1 LEAPPPD
8 ATRRLV
14 QELRQNL
21 DDLEQWCAEDVGRLA
36 VLAATVGGGKTREV
50 LRRMATELRA
60 EGRRFLAQSH
70 EQIEERKSEFAALG
84 GTNATHEKGVGRL
97 CPRAIER
104 PTFRD
109 LLETL
114 TRRGWSPRGD
124 LCPDCASRRGCPA
137 FVPTPKDGVHFAP
150 HAMPVGAPRNERVVF
165 ADEKLDLIR
174 TERIEVEDF
183 ADLLAPTPYERLA
196 SWKLE
201 RADLARI
208 AVRAANLAVNDVA
221 RRDALVADDSPNRFP
236 VRASGAALARLL
248 VRAAADIWNVED
260 GDTALFNA
268 EAAWRERGGPRRTP
282 SPPGR
287 RLADGRLDPRRW
299 PRGDMDKVF
308 DALLRA
314 GALVGPE
321 AAPLRVLGMQAC
333 VVVRPA
339 DKKAGRPDPEV
350 WFETREATL
359 NEALQEQ
366 SILILDATG
375 DLALAELQAF
385 VGAERVAVRRV
396 EVAEPED
403 VAERSWWFTW
413 SFTRRFLFD
422 RRDRMRL
429 TKAGAKA
436 VAAALRQA
444 VPRDAEAAFLGVITH
459 KPVAEVL
466 QWAQRVV
473 EGQDADG
480 TAGARLSAANGGVVL
495 AELRSLYEEGLVGK
509 MAVAY
514 YFNVRGTNQFND
526 ADVLALLGDPYPDI
540 SAVGEDARVLG
551 LDWQFL
557 VDARRQAE
565 VVQALG
571 RARTIRR
578 SPNRPVRIFFAGR
591 MDPFGGQ
598 NYERRDR
605 PANRPPSAATLAAR
619 ALAELLWRKVGVATW
634 RFVQPLVELPSFAA
648 RLVFVGSTYRRSSIG
663 GSDANP
669 SATPDGTAAELR
681 RLAQTASPLSAASM
695 RRVFVDSLPGRGQW
709 VGVAPLVRSEK
720 GGRPWRVFE
729 ETPGLARLVLAAL
742 ASGDDARVDKLG
754 DPPPAARGRQ
764 TPEASAPKEERRDDQ
779 EAG

>member
-1 LEAPPPD
+1 MEAPPPEEP
-8 ATRRLV
+8 RRFD

-21 DDLEQWCAEDVGRLA
+21 DDLEQWCSEDVGRLA
-36 VLAATVGGGKTREV
+36 VLAATVGGGKTREA
-50 LRRMATELRA
+50 LRRMATDLRG

-84 GTNATHEKGVGRL
+84 GKNATHEKGVGRL
-97 CPRAIER
+97 CPRAIEW
-104 PTFRD
+104 PAFCD
-109 LLETL
+109 LLESL

-124 LCPDCASRRGCPA
+124 LCPDCVSRRGCPA
-137 FVPTPKDGVHFAP
+137 FAPIPKDGVHFAP
-150 HAMPVGAPRNERVVF
+150 HAIPLGAPRNERVLF

-196 SWKLE
+196 SWKLD

-208 AVRAANLAVNDVA
+208 ALRAANLAVDDVA
-221 RRDALVADDSPNRFP
+221 RRDALVAGDRPNRFP
-236 VRASGAALARLL
+236 ARASGAALARLL
-248 VRAAADIWNVED
+248 VRAAADIWKVDD

-308 DALLRA
+308 EALLRA

-333 VVVRPA
+333 IVVRPA
-339 DKKAGRPDPEV
+339 DEDAGRSDPEV
-350 WFETREATL
+350 WFETRRATL
-359 NEALQEQ
+359 NEVLQER

-375 DLALAELQAF
+375 DLALAELEAF
-385 VGAERVAVRRV
+385 AGAEQVAVRRV
-396 EVAEPED
+396 EVAEPDE
-403 VAERSWWFTW
+403 VAERSWWPTW
-413 SFTRRFLFD
+413 SFTRRYLFAT
-422 RRDRMRL
+422 RDPRRL
-429 TKAGAKA
+429 TNVGAKA

-444 VPRDAEAAFLGVITH
+444 VPRDAEAAFLGVISH
-459 KPVAEVL
+459 KPVADVL
-466 QWAQRVV
+466 RWAQRVV

-480 TAGARLSAANGGVVL
+480 SAGARLTATNGGVVL

-526 ADVLALLGDPYPDI
+526 ADVLALLGDPFPDI
-540 SAVGEDARVLG
+540 SAVAEDARVLG
-551 LDWQFL
+551 LEGQLL

-598 NYERRDR
+598 NYERLDR
-605 PANRPPSAATLAAR
+605 PANRPPAPATLAAR
-619 ALAELLWRKVGVATW
+619 KLAELLWRRVGVATW

-681 RLAQTASPLSAASM
+681 RLAQTASPLSAATM
-695 RRVFVDSLPGRGQW
+695 RRVFLDALPARGQW
-709 VGVAPLVRSEK
+709 VPVSPLVRSDK

-729 ETPGLARLVLAAL
+729 ETTGLAERVFAAI
-742 ASGDDARVDKLG
+742 ASGNDTQVDRLP
-754 DPPPAARGRQ
+754 DPPPAAKGRQ
-764 TPEASAPKEERRDDQ
+764 TPEASVQKEEQGENQ
-779 EAG
+779 EAR